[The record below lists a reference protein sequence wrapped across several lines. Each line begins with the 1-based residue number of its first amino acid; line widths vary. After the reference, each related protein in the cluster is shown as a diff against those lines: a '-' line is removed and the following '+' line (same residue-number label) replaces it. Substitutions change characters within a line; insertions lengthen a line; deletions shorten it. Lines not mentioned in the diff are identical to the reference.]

1 VEGASID
8 ADAFNAFEAEGWELK
23 SAGYDDFFGQIT
35 SRLIDPMLDAARVKP
50 GDRVLDVATGPGYA
64 AAGAAERG
72 AEVIGIDI
80 ATSMVDL
87 ARSRNPRIEFRRG
100 DAESLPEF
108 EDGSFD
114 AVVANFLVLHLGR
127 PERAAAEL
135 ARVLAPG
142 GRLALTAW
150 DLPDKA
156 RFLGVFLDAVAEAG
170 ATPPKD
176 IPKGPDFFRFSAD
189 EEFAALVRGAGLE
202 EVAVQTV
209 AFVLDSPSA
218 DDLWNGLLG
227 GTVRTSALIEGQS
240 ADVQRRIREAF
251 GRLVD
256 SYRVDGG
263 LELPVSVKLAS
274 GRKPAAR

>member
-1 VEGASID
+1 MESASIN
-8 ADAFNAFEAEGWELK
+8 ADAFNAFEAGGWERK
-23 SAGYDDFFGQIT
+23 SAGYDEFFGRIT
-35 SRLIDPMLDAARVKP
+35 SRLVDPLLDAAEVKA
-50 GDRVLDVATGPGYA
+50 GDRVLDVATGPGYVA
-64 AAGAAERG
+64 ARAAERG

-80 ATSMVDL
+80 AASMVDL
-87 ARSRNPRIEFRRG
+87 ARARNPGIEFRRG
-100 DAESLPEF
+100 DAESLSEF

-114 AVVANFLVLHLGR
+114 AVVANFLVLHLAR

-150 DLPDKA
+150 DVPDKA

-170 ATPPKD
+170 ASAPGE
-176 IPKGPDFFRFSAD
+176 IPKGPDFFRFSVD
-189 EEFAALVRGAGLE
+189 QEFAALIGGAGLDDV
-202 EVAVQTV
+202 EVRAVS
-209 AFVLDSPSA
+209 FVLHSPST

-240 ADVQRRIREAF
+240 ADIQQHIREAF
-251 GRLVD
+251 ERVIGP
-256 SYRVDGG
+256 YRSDQG

-274 GRKPAAR
+274 GRKPASG